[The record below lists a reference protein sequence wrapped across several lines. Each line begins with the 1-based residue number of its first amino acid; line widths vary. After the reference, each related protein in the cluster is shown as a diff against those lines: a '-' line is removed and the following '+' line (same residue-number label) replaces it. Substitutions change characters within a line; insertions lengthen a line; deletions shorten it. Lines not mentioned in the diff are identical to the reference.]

1 MCVHSPAM
9 FEGPSG
15 SGKVSQEQL
24 DDGSSSE
31 EEPGLG
37 FFQPAE
43 SDDSDTEV
51 SWRSKLQG
59 AMIKLHTDKQINC
72 YVMYTNVKKKFY
84 FLFSTLTGAK
94 TEVTIL

>member
-1 MCVHSPAM
+1 MPKFIMYVHSPAM
-9 FEGPSG
+9 FEGSDEVLG
-15 SGKVSQEQL
+15 REQP

-51 SWRSKLQG
+51 S
-59 AMIKLHTDKQINC
+59 
-72 YVMYTNVKKKFY
+72 
-84 FLFSTLTGAK
+84 
-94 TEVTIL
+94 

>member
-1 MCVHSPAM
+1 M

-15 SGKVSQEQL
+15 SGEVSQKQS

-51 SWRSKLQG
+51 R
-59 AMIKLHTDKQINC
+59 
-72 YVMYTNVKKKFY
+72 
-84 FLFSTLTGAK
+84 
-94 TEVTIL
+94 

>member
-1 MCVHSPAM
+1 MLIMSESHTSPNTFCNFSTLYTEPSTRDTYTCCVCVHSPAM

-15 SGKVSQEQL
+15 SGEVSQKQS

-51 SWRSKLQG
+51 R
-59 AMIKLHTDKQINC
+59 
-72 YVMYTNVKKKFY
+72 
-84 FLFSTLTGAK
+84 
-94 TEVTIL
+94 

>member
-1 MCVHSPAM
+1 MQIHSVTLVHCIQKPAQEIPTLVVCVCVHSPAM

-15 SGKVSQEQL
+15 SGEVSQKQS

-51 SWRSKLQG
+51 R
-59 AMIKLHTDKQINC
+59 
-72 YVMYTNVKKKFY
+72 
-84 FLFSTLTGAK
+84 
-94 TEVTIL
+94 

>member
-1 MCVHSPAM
+1 M

-51 SWRSKLQG
+51 S
-59 AMIKLHTDKQINC
+59 
-72 YVMYTNVKKKFY
+72 
-84 FLFSTLTGAK
+84 
-94 TEVTIL
+94 